1 MATQEKKNNTAKHQT
16 AKQRKEILLQYIKT
30 NYRRKKKTLRLKQ
43 DNIFY
48 LLLVISKETNVIFG
62 MKLSTV
68 ISIATVTSLVA
79 AKNVINLQN
88 LRLGVEAEE
97 ETHKND
103 KRDPKNVVNLQGLR
117 LGVINEEEK
126 EVKHAK
132 RDAKNVVDFIGLRQ
146 ADGES
151 KHINKREP
159 KNVVNLAHFDEDDED
174 EGKKKREAKR
184 VTKLH
189 GDDILSKRDPKN
201 IVNLQALKEGF
212 EAEAKAAGNV
222 KRTFNADLPQLKI
235 LKDSLDEGNEP
246 KRDAQD
252 LARLASLVD
261 VVGKRDAKNV
271 VNLND
276 FITSSKPVKREP
288 KNVFNLDK
296 FQQSN
301 HQVKRQEEQQQ
312 VLDNSNNVF
321 TFDLADCYNNL
332 LQSVLPQLS
341 SISIFSGYIRQFQDI
356 DAKTA
361 NPNEVML
368 IVAPND
374 DAVESKLN
382 DLKPWEFPKS
392 LESNMN
398 EKEQEDVVNDNL
410 LNFLNGHLVN
420 NFEKKLIIDKS
431 VSDSVIIVTQL
442 NNGNFLK
449 IKQIRSTDKFFIKL
463 VEQENWINVESV
475 KQVENGFVF
484 IINDSLVK
492 P

>member
-1 MATQEKKNNTAKHQT
+1 M
-16 AKQRKEILLQYIKT
+16 
-30 NYRRKKKTLRLKQ
+30 
-43 DNIFY
+43 
-48 LLLVISKETNVIFG
+48 
-62 MKLSTV
+62 
-68 ISIATVTSLVA
+68 
-79 AKNVINLQN
+79 
-88 LRLGVEAEE
+88 
-97 ETHKND
+97 
-103 KRDPKNVVNLQGLR
+103 
-117 LGVINEEEK
+117 
-126 EVKHAK
+126 
-132 RDAKNVVDFIGLRQ
+132 
-146 ADGES
+146 
-151 KHINKREP
+151 
-159 KNVVNLAHFDEDDED
+159 
-174 EGKKKREAKR
+174 
-184 VTKLH
+184 
-189 GDDILSKRDPKN
+189 
-201 IVNLQALKEGF
+201 
-212 EAEAKAAGNV
+212 
-222 KRTFNADLPQLKI
+222 
-235 LKDSLDEGNEP
+235 KDSLDEGNEP

-261 VVGKRDAKNV
+261 AVGKRDAKNV

-442 NNGNFLK
+442 NNGNF
-449 IKQIRSTDKFFIKL
+449 
-463 VEQENWINVESV
+463 
-475 KQVENGFVF
+475 
-484 IINDSLVK
+484 
-492 P
+492 

>member
-1 MATQEKKNNTAKHQT
+1 M
-16 AKQRKEILLQYIKT
+16 
-30 NYRRKKKTLRLKQ
+30 
-43 DNIFY
+43 
-48 LLLVISKETNVIFG
+48 
-62 MKLSTV
+62 
-68 ISIATVTSLVA
+68 
-79 AKNVINLQN
+79 
-88 LRLGVEAEE
+88 
-97 ETHKND
+97 
-103 KRDPKNVVNLQGLR
+103 
-117 LGVINEEEK
+117 
-126 EVKHAK
+126 
-132 RDAKNVVDFIGLRQ
+132 
-146 ADGES
+146 
-151 KHINKREP
+151 
-159 KNVVNLAHFDEDDED
+159 
-174 EGKKKREAKR
+174 
-184 VTKLH
+184 
-189 GDDILSKRDPKN
+189 
-201 IVNLQALKEGF
+201 
-212 EAEAKAAGNV
+212 
-222 KRTFNADLPQLKI
+222 
-235 LKDSLDEGNEP
+235 
-246 KRDAQD
+246 
-252 LARLASLVD
+252 
-261 VVGKRDAKNV
+261 
-271 VNLND
+271 
-276 FITSSKPVKREP
+276 
-288 KNVFNLDK
+288 DK

-442 NNGNFLK
+442 NNGNF
-449 IKQIRSTDKFFIKL
+449 
-463 VEQENWINVESV
+463 
-475 KQVENGFVF
+475 
-484 IINDSLVK
+484 
-492 P
+492 